1 MAYLIIQ
8 IWAFLLLAAV
18 IGVLAGWFLRGGS
31 ARKVDKMNLEWSQRL
46 GNLELERDEYREKID
61 SLNAAGV
68 RQGEMFLRLSEE
80 RDMLSKRLSD
90 RNTGDASNDLV
101 NTEYRQK
108 LSHADAE
115 MSELSAQFDK
125 TKKQLADTQ
134 EALSIANEKLQGAA
148 ADEPSS
154 QLNEYITRLH
164 ESEAMIKQRD
174 EKIEVLHQKLA
185 TNLTALSET
194 KTKLLAD
201 LEKERGSHQTD
212 SESLDEYKRQAQ
224 ECEEQ
229 LTCAENK
236 LSEVADELSL
246 KKKALEAVKA
256 ELVAKQQASS
266 EELATLNT
274 RVAQQ
279 NEQFTKLQT
288 QLQERDN
295 TLKLQTKQVADGKGQ
310 LEHVSGQ
317 LEQTQKAL
325 TESHKRLSK
334 AETALRAS
342 QLQLSKL
349 EDQAGNTPQPPR
361 DYSGMA
367 SGILSGRPAAM
378 GANSGAARASNWT
391 KLSSMAREGYEK
403 VKEKVEDTTAEVVT
417 ATAIASPNDEN
428 YRIEVIR
435 TIGSDNR
442 RQLHEMGVTTTLNLL
457 NKCKDRDGVAL
468 ISKALGRESWVISS
482 WVSIADLLRV
492 KGIDGPMAE
501 VLELSGV
508 YSTVALSEA
517 NPEKLIQSIKSV
529 NQRVEKV
536 STIPGIATVAA
547 WIRHAESLPKVIS
560 Q

>member
-1 MAYLIIQ
+1 MAYLIVQ

-18 IGVLAGWFLRGGS
+18 IGALAGWFLRGGS
-31 ARKVDKMNLEWSQRL
+31 QRKVDRMNQEWSQRL
-46 GNLELERDEYREKID
+46 ENLELERDEYRDKID
-61 SLNAAGV
+61 ALNAAGV

-80 RDMLSKRLSD
+80 RDVLSSRLSE
-90 RNTGDASNDLV
+90 RNNGDADNDQV
-101 NTEYRQK
+101 TTEYRQK
-108 LSHADAE
+108 LSHAEAE
-115 MSELSAQFDK
+115 MSELKAQLDN
-125 TKKQLADTQ
+125 TAKQLAETQ
-134 EALSIANEKLQGAA
+134 ESLKIANEKLDGAT
-148 ADEPSS
+148 ADGAST
-154 QLNEYITRLH
+154 QLNDYITRLH
-164 ESEAMIKQRD
+164 ESEAAVKQRD

-236 LSEVADELSL
+236 LSEVSEELTQ
-246 KKKALEAVKA
+246 KKKALEAANA
-256 ELVAKQQASS
+256 ELAIKQKESSDAIQA
-266 EELATLNT
+266 LNG
-274 RVAQQ
+274 RVDEQS
-279 NEQFTKLQT
+279 EQFTKLQT
-288 QLQERDN
+288 QLQERDD
-295 TLKLQTKQVADGKGQ
+295 TLKLQTKAVADGKGQ
-310 LEHVSGQ
+310 LEHVQGQ

-325 TESHKRLSK
+325 TESHKRLNQV
-334 AETALRAS
+334 ETELRAS
-342 QLQLSKL
+342 QLQVSKL
-349 EDQAGNTPQPPR
+349 EDQADSTPRAPR
-361 DYSGMA
+361 DYSGLA
-367 SGILSGRPAAM
+367 SGIISGRPATHA
-378 GANSGAARASNWT
+378 ASGSSRASNWT

-417 ATAIASPNDEN
+417 ATAMASPNDEN
-428 YRIEVIR
+428 YRIEIIR
-435 TIGSDNR
+435 SIGSDNR
-442 RQLHEMGVTTTLNLL
+442 RQLHDMGVTTTLNLL

-482 WVSIADLLRV
+482 WVAIADLLRV

-508 YSTVALSEA
+508 YSTEALAEA
-517 NPEKLIQSIKSV
+517 NPEKLIQSIKAV

-536 STIPGIATVAA
+536 SNIPGIATVAA
-547 WIRHAESLPKVIS
+547 WIRHAESLPKVVN

>member
-31 ARKVDKMNLEWSQRL
+31 QRKMDKMNQEWSQRL
-46 GNLELERDEYREKID
+46 ENLELERDEYRDKID
-61 SLNAAGV
+61 ALNAAGV

-80 RDMLSKRLSD
+80 RDVLSSRLSE
-90 RNTGDASNDLV
+90 RNNGDADNDLV
-101 NTEYRQK
+101 TTEYRQK
-108 LSHADAE
+108 LSHSEAE
-115 MSELSAQFDK
+115 MSELKAQLDN
-125 TKKQLADTQ
+125 TAKQLAETQ
-134 EALSIANEKLQGAA
+134 QSLAIANEKLDGATV
-148 ADEPSS
+148 DGSS
-154 QLNEYITRLH
+154 TQLNDYITRLH
-164 ESEAMIKQRD
+164 ESEAAVKQRD
-174 EKIEVLHQKLA
+174 EKIDVLHQKLA
-185 TNLTALSET
+185 TNLTVLSET

-236 LSEVADELSL
+236 LSEVSEELTQ
-246 KKKALEAVKA
+246 KKKALEAA
-256 ELVAKQQASS
+256 NA
-266 EELATLNT
+266 ELATKQKESSDAIQALNG
-274 RVAQQ
+274 RVDEQG
-279 NEQFTKLQT
+279 EQFTKLQA
-288 QLQERDN
+288 QLSERDD
-295 TLKLQTKQVADGKGQ
+295 TLKLQTKAVADGKGQ
-310 LEHVSGQ
+310 LEHVKGQ

-325 TESHKRLSK
+325 TESHKRLNQV
-334 AETALRAS
+334 ETELRAS
-342 QLQLSKL
+342 QLQVSKL
-349 EDQAGNTPQPPR
+349 EDQADSTPRAPR
-361 DYSGMA
+361 DYSGLA
-367 SGILSGRPAAM
+367 SGIISGRPATH
-378 GANSGAARASNWT
+378 AATGSSRASNWT

-417 ATAIASPNDEN
+417 ATAMASPNDEN
-428 YRIEVIR
+428 YRIEIIR
-435 TIGSDNR
+435 SIGSDNR
-442 RQLHEMGVTTTLNLL
+442 RQLHDMGVTTTLNLL

-482 WVSIADLLRV
+482 WVAIADLLRV

-508 YSTVALSEA
+508 YSTEALSEA
-517 NPEKLIQSIKSV
+517 NPEKLIQSIKAV

-536 STIPGIATVAA
+536 SNIPGITTVAA
-547 WIRHAESLPKVIS
+547 WIRHAESLPKVVN

>member
-1 MAYLIIQ
+1 MAYLIVQ

-18 IGVLAGWFLRGGS
+18 IGALAGWFLRGGS
-31 ARKVDKMNLEWSQRL
+31 QRKVDRMNQEWSQRL
-46 GNLELERDEYREKID
+46 ENLELERDEYRDKID
-61 SLNAAGV
+61 ALNAAGV

-80 RDMLSKRLSD
+80 RDVLSSRLSE
-90 RNTGDASNDLV
+90 RNNGDADNDQV
-101 NTEYRQK
+101 TTEYRQK
-108 LSHADAE
+108 LSHAEAE
-115 MSELSAQFDK
+115 MSELKAQLDN
-125 TKKQLADTQ
+125 TAKQLAETQ
-134 EALSIANEKLQGAA
+134 ESLKIANEKLEGAT
-148 ADEPSS
+148 ADESS
-154 QLNEYITRLH
+154 TQLNDYITRLH
-164 ESEAMIKQRD
+164 ESEAAVKQRD

-236 LSEVADELSL
+236 LSEVSEELTQ
-246 KKKALEAVKA
+246 KKKALEAA
-256 ELVAKQQASS
+256 NA
-266 EELATLNT
+266 ELATKQKESSDAIQALNG
-274 RVAQQ
+274 RVDEQS
-279 NEQFTKLQT
+279 EQFTKLQA
-288 QLQERDN
+288 QLQERDD
-295 TLKLQTKQVADGKGQ
+295 TLKLQTKAVADGKGQ
-310 LEHVSGQ
+310 LEHVQGQ

-325 TESHKRLSK
+325 TESHKRLSQV
-334 AETALRAS
+334 ETELRAS
-342 QLQLSKL
+342 QLQVSKL
-349 EDQAGNTPQPPR
+349 EDQADSTPQAPR
-361 DYSGMA
+361 DYSGLA
-367 SGILSGRPAAM
+367 SGIISGRPATHA
-378 GANSGAARASNWT
+378 ASGSSRASNWT

-417 ATAIASPNDEN
+417 ATAMASPNDEN
-428 YRIEVIR
+428 YRIEIIR
-435 TIGSDNR
+435 SIGSDNR
-442 RQLHEMGVTTTLNLL
+442 RQLHDMGVTTTLNLL

-482 WVSIADLLRV
+482 WVAIADLLRV

-508 YSTVALSEA
+508 YSTEALAEA
-517 NPEKLIQSIKSV
+517 NPEKLIQSIKAV

-536 STIPGIATVAA
+536 SNIPGIATVAA
-547 WIRHAESLPKVIS
+547 WIRHAESLPKVVN

>member
-1 MAYLIIQ
+1 MAYLIVQ

-18 IGVLAGWFLRGGS
+18 IGALAGWFLRGGS
-31 ARKVDKMNLEWSQRL
+31 QRKVDRMNQEWSQRL
-46 GNLELERDEYREKID
+46 ENLELERDEYRDKID
-61 SLNAAGV
+61 ALNAAGV

-80 RDMLSKRLSD
+80 RDVLSSRLSE
-90 RNTGDASNDLV
+90 RNNGDADNDQV
-101 NTEYRQK
+101 TTEYRQK
-108 LSHADAE
+108 LSHAEAE
-115 MSELSAQFDK
+115 MSELKAQLDN
-125 TKKQLADTQ
+125 TAKQLAETQ
-134 EALSIANEKLQGAA
+134 ESLKIANEKLEGAT
-148 ADEPSS
+148 ADESS
-154 QLNEYITRLH
+154 TQLNDYITRLH
-164 ESEAMIKQRD
+164 ESEAAVKQRD

-236 LSEVADELSL
+236 LSEVSEELTQ
-246 KKKALEAVKA
+246 KKKALEAA
-256 ELVAKQQASS
+256 NA
-266 EELATLNT
+266 ELATKQKESSDAIQALNG
-274 RVAQQ
+274 RVDEQS
-279 NEQFTKLQT
+279 EQFTKLQA

-295 TLKLQTKQVADGKGQ
+295 TLKLQTKAVADGKGQ
-310 LEHVSGQ
+310 LEHVQGQ
-317 LEQTQKAL
+317 LDQTQKAL
-325 TESHKRLSK
+325 TESHKRLSQV
-334 AETALRAS
+334 ETELRAS
-342 QLQLSKL
+342 QLQVSKL
-349 EDQAGNTPQPPR
+349 EDQADSTPRAPR
-361 DYSGMA
+361 DYSGLA
-367 SGILSGRPAAM
+367 SGIISGRPATHA
-378 GANSGAARASNWT
+378 ASGSSRASNWT

-417 ATAIASPNDEN
+417 ATAMASPNDEN
-428 YRIEVIR
+428 YRIEIIR
-435 TIGSDNR
+435 SIGSDNR
-442 RQLHEMGVTTTLNLL
+442 RQLHDMGVTTTLNLL

-482 WVSIADLLRV
+482 WVAIADLLRV

-508 YSTVALSEA
+508 YSTEALAEA
-517 NPEKLIQSIKSV
+517 NPEKLIQSIKAV

-536 STIPGIATVAA
+536 SNIPGIATVAA
-547 WIRHAESLPKVIS
+547 WIRHAESLPKVVN